1 VVSARL
7 TRLLSVPDVG
17 SALEHGHNVTRA
29 RAARLESENMDP
41 FWISVAYMAAFAGL
55 IYGGALAAKWWL
67 ERRKGR

>member
-1 VVSARL
+1 
-7 TRLLSVPDVG
+7 
-17 SALEHGHNVTRA
+17 
-29 RAARLESENMDP
+29 MDP